1 MSKSNSGPKSNP
13 RNLRLVKS
21 QSVPTQEIRFRAYE
35 LYERRGRGDGHALD
49 DWLQAEAEVLARVQ
63 PPLKRKT
70 RKG

>member
-1 MSKSNSGPKSNP
+1 VSKSNSEPKSNP
-13 RNLRLVKS
+13 RSLRLEKS

-35 LYERRGRGDGHALD
+35 LYEKRGRGDGHALD
-49 DWLQAEAEVLARVQ
+49 DWLQAEAELLGNGQ